1 MLLVVDANVVFSA
14 LIREGSTL
22 RLLEFNSI
30 FKIIELVAPE
40 FLWDEIE
47 EHKEEIIKKSKLSEE
62 ELEKVLG
69 FIMSEIKA
77 IPDIS
82 LVDNT
87 STLPS
92 KISLS
97 FLSLDHILASNP
109 KLFNFK
115 AKATYGKSSS
125 GEISLVSSKN
135 SEKYSSERLK
145 IKP

>member
-62 ELEKVLG
+62 ELEKVLE

-77 IPDIS
+77 IPEEYFSEFLEETKDIS
-82 LVDNT
+82 PEDDFPYVALALKLKSLGLEAKIWSNDKKLKDILEGRVEVL
-87 STLPS
+87 ST
-92 KISLS
+92 KE
-97 FLSLDHILASNP
+97 IL
-109 KLFNFK
+109 
-115 AKATYGKSSS
+115 
-125 GEISLVSSKN
+125 
-135 SEKYSSERLK
+135 ERLK

>member
-77 IPDIS
+77 IPEEYFSEFLEETKDIS
-82 LVDNT
+82 PEDDFPYVALALKLKSLGLEAKILSNDKELKEILEGRVEVL
-87 STLPS
+87 ST
-92 KISLS
+92 KE
-97 FLSLDHILASNP
+97 IL
-109 KLFNFK
+109 
-115 AKATYGKSSS
+115 
-125 GEISLVSSKN
+125 
-135 SEKYSSERLK
+135 ERLK

>member
-77 IPDIS
+77 IPEEYFSEFLEETKDIS
-82 LVDNT
+82 PEDDFPYVALALKLKSIGLEAKIWSNDKELKEILEGRVEVL
-87 STLPS
+87 ST
-92 KISLS
+92 KE
-97 FLSLDHILASNP
+97 IL
-109 KLFNFK
+109 
-115 AKATYGKSSS
+115 
-125 GEISLVSSKN
+125 
-135 SEKYSSERLK
+135 ERLK